1 MGKKIKYHFNPES
14 LSFERIQKSAMD
26 WIKQFLIHAFS
37 GVSMGLLFFVLY
49 LTFFETPDARKY
61 REENDKLQTQYRL
74 LQLQTKDVKKVLVD
88 LQQRDDNLYRAI
100 LQAEPISKE
109 IREGSANNSKKYDE
123 FSDLSNADL
132 IMQTSDEVNRLSKMV
147 YSQSKSYDKLLDLVK
162 NQEHRILCVPS
173 IQPVLNRDMKSLASG
188 YGWRSDP
195 IYRRSAFH
203 AGMDFAAKTG
213 TRIWATGE
221 GVVTLAGWKQGYG
234 NTVIINHGYNYMT
247 LYGHCSAL
255 KVRVGQ
261 KVKRGEVIA
270 LVGNTGKST
279 GPHLHYEVHFR
290 GEPQNPAH
298 FYFMDLTPSQYDQMI
313 QLSSNFG
320 QTMD

>member
-1 MGKKIKYHFNPES
+1 VGKKIKYHFNPES
-14 LSFERIQKSAMD
+14 LSFERIQKTALD

-109 IREGSANNSKKYDE
+109 IREGSVNRSKKYEE
-123 FSDLSNADL
+123 FSDLTNADL
-132 IMQTSDEVNRLSKMV
+132 VVQTSDEVNRLSKMV

-188 YGWRSDP
+188 YGWRTDP
-195 IYRRSAFH
+195 IYRRSSFH

-221 GVVTLAGWKQGYG
+221 GVVTMAGWKQGYG

-270 LVGNTGKST
+270 LVGSTGKST

-298 FYFMDLTPSQYDQMI
+298 YYFMDLNPSQYDQMI
-313 QLSSNFG
+313 QMSSNFG

>member
-1 MGKKIKYHFNPES
+1 VGKKIKYHFNPES

-26 WIKQFLIHAFS
+26 WIKQFLLHAFS
-37 GVSMGLLFFVLY
+37 GLSMGVLFFFIY
-49 LTFFETPDARKY
+49 LAFFETPDARQY
-61 REENDKLQTQYRL
+61 REENERLQGQYKLLRMQTGDIR
-74 LQLQTKDVKKVLVD
+74 KVLAD

-109 IREGSANNSKKYDE
+109 IREGNFENSNRYAE
-123 FSDLSNADL
+123 LEDLSNYEL
-132 IMQTSDEVNRLSKMV
+132 VKQTSQEVDRLSKMV
-147 YSQSKSYDKLLDLVK
+147 YTQSKSYDVLLNLVK
-162 NQEHRILCVPS
+162 NQEHRLLCIPA

-188 YGWRSDP
+188 YGYRIDP
-195 IYRRSAFH
+195 IYRRSTFH

-213 TRIWATGE
+213 TRIYATGE

-234 NTVIINHGYNYMT
+234 NTVMINHGYNYET
-247 LYGHCSAL
+247 LYGHCSRL
-255 KVRVGQ
+255 NVRVGQ

-270 LVGNTGKST
+270 FIGSTGKST

-290 GEPQNPAH
+290 GVPQNPAH
-298 FYFMDLTPSQYDQMI
+298 YYFRDLTPAQYDQMI
-313 QLSSNFG
+313 QMSSNFG